1 MIGCAVAPDAL
12 SLSLSRPAPKFQGY
26 NLAHVPTSC
35 SHGKNWFE
43 RYLLLQLR
51 RRRRCYIQNE
61 NKERNRLRERHGIWE
76 A

>member
-35 SHGKNWFE
+35 SHGKNLFE
-43 RYLLLQLR
+43 RYLLLQVVVATFR
-51 RRRRCYIQNE
+51 MKTK
-61 NKERNRLRERHGIWE
+61 KEID
-76 A
+76 